1 MGQKEKFEREKV
13 KKISFQKVRMRFD
26 GTKKRGRRRVA
37 TLCIWMGPGADAF
50 NSDDESFFGPVIK
63 KAEERAQ
70 RKKNIQTVSIMSIVS
85 NVMPGLWTP
94 AGPPPAEQKK
104 QHAEEGEMKEE
115 ENVKDQD
122 EQPIAAGVVSEL
134 RRRFES
140 QNKDD
145 EQPVTIEEI
154 DEPVSHLVTQ
164 RRKGLRPQKGVYES
178 GFIVPTRGIAVEH
191 NNVVQRQPLLVEL
204 NEAIQK
210 KPERVDNESS
220 LPTFVVDR
228 NPLEESAN
236 NLAQRVVDKQIEVLA
251 FGFHFLTAY
260 ICLLCD
266 KLAVALK
273 IDKGFDLVCGIF
285 SFSRW
290 CFVTVPGFGLIAVA
304 LALGWVWQMFG
315 IILTNFWKIITFL
328 IALSVIINLCLAIAG
343 YRGPVQ
349 MQHHHQGRQFVYPN
363 RDPRV
368 AVPRDFEAERVRN
381 EGVCVETKSRYQY
394 PPPGPK
400 GRTLEEERK
409 EMETI
414 AKKMVQEALNEAK
427 IKADKEHAERERAL
441 FKHFANVPKNAEFV
455 VTGDVTVTGDAKVRG
470 TVVDKDEI

>member
-1 MGQKEKFEREKV
+1 
-13 KKISFQKVRMRFD
+13 
-26 GTKKRGRRRVA
+26 
-37 TLCIWMGPGADAF
+37 
-50 NSDDESFFGPVIK
+50 
-63 KAEERAQ
+63 
-70 RKKNIQTVSIMSIVS
+70 MSVVS

-94 AGPPPAEQKK
+94 GGPPPVEQKK
-104 QHAEEGEMKEE
+104 QEDEKKQ
-115 ENVKDQD
+115 ENIK
-122 EQPIAAGVVSEL
+122 EQPAAASVVASL
-134 RRRFES
+134 RQRFEEHCGHPETES
-140 QNKDD
+140 KDD
-145 EQPVTIEEI
+145 DEPVTIEAI
-154 DEPVSHLVTQ
+154 DEDLNNAPVETTSHLVT
-164 RRKGLRPQKGVYES
+164 RRREGLRRLRKGEYET
-178 GFIVPTRGIAVEH
+178 GFISTRGIAEHFEQRKPCPVAELQKVE
-191 NNVVQRQPLLVEL
+191 
-204 NEAIQK
+204 
-210 KPERVDNESS
+210 
-220 LPTFVVDR
+220 R

-260 ICLLCD
+260 ICLMCD
-266 KLAVALK
+266 KLATALK

-328 IALSVIINLCLAIAG
+328 IALSVIVNLCLAIAG
-343 YRGPVQ
+343 YKGPVQ
-349 MQHHHQGRQFVYPN
+349 MHHHHQGRQFVYPN
-363 RDPRV
+363 RDPRT

-381 EGVCVETKSRYQY
+381 EGVCVETKPRYQY

-400 GRTLEEERK
+400 GRTLEDERK

-427 IKADKEHAERERAL
+427 INADKEREQAL

-455 VTGDVTVTGDAKVRG
+455 VTGDVIVTGDAKVRG
-470 TVVDKDEI
+470 TVIDKDEI